1 MSIFGKVVKGVVG
14 LAATGADLVITK
26 TSHGIENKFGEKE
39 IIKTASE
46 IGSGTVRVTETTVK
60 TMTDVVDGGIEAGLG
75 YLSKDE
81 ERKISGL
88 EQSKTAGK
96 ELVTGIGKGVAYT
109 ATAGANT
116 ASSAFTAGKYFVNGE
131 KDMAR
136 QEFDHTKDC
145 VKHLGK
151 TVAVGLLAFGPLPDA
166 MMNDETKNDDSLD
179 KDIKNSDTAEDENHQ
194 N

>member
-26 TSHGIENKFGEKE
+26 TSQGIENKFGEKE

-46 IGSGTVRVTETTVK
+46 IGSGTVRATETTVK
-60 TMTDVVDGGIEAGLG
+60 IMTEVVDGGIEAGLG

-81 ERKISGL
+81 ERKINGL
-88 EQSKTAGK
+88 EQSKAAGK
-96 ELVTGIGKGVAYT
+96 DLVTGIGKGVVYT
-109 ATAGANT
+109 AKAGAKT
-116 ASSAFTAGKYFVNGE
+116 ASSAFSAGKYFVNGE
-131 KDMAR
+131 NDMAQ

-145 VKHLGK
+145 AKHLGK
-151 TVAVGLLAFGPLPDA
+151 TVAVGLLAFGPLPDD
-166 MMNDETKNDDSLD
+166 MMNDETKNGDSLN
-179 KDIKNSDTAEDENHQ
+179 KDIKNSDAVEEESHQ